1 MRDSLE
7 EKPLKNAHLTICL
20 SKTFLTSG
28 GFERP
33 PFSPPFTSL
42 VGCEKTTNGQKKKK
56 GKKKVEEE
64 EGREF
69 PGAVAFLSLV
79 KF

>member
-1 MRDSLE
+1 MLTWQFAFRKHFWLPAASSGLHFRLRSPRSLAA
-7 EKPLKNAHLTICL
+7 KK
-20 SKTFLTSG
+20 
-28 GFERP
+28 RP
-33 PFSPPFTSL
+33 M
-42 VGCEKTTNGQKKKK
+42 VKKKKK